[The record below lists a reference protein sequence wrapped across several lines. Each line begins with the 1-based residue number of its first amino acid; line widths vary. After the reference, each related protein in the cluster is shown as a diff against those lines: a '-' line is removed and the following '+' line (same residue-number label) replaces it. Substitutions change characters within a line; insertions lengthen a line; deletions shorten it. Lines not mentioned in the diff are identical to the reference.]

1 MVIFRSRDDVGL
13 GLVHVKYKAMA
24 EFIRSFLETSLVQTF
39 HQKTLSM
46 QLNSDG
52 MYFYKEIS
60 QTLAS
65 LPT

>member
-1 MVIFRSRDDVGL
+1 MVLYRSTDDGGL

-46 QLNSDG
+46 QLNSEG